1 MAGRI
6 PKAFIDELI
15 SRADIVELIGSR
27 VPLKK
32 AGREFKACCPFHDEK
47 TASFSVVPAKQ
58 FYHCFG
64 CGAHGTA
71 LSFLM
76 EYERL
81 DFVDAVETLAADL
94 GLDVPREAGQNIP
107 RPDEG
112 LYAVMAEAETIYRDE
127 LKVDRRAIKYL
138 KQRGLSGETAARY
151 GLGYA
156 PDTWDRVLK
165 ALGKD
170 GRRSTLLS
178 AGLVIEKDADRAYDR
193 FRDRIVF
200 PIRDGRG
207 RCIGFGGRVLDKGE
221 PKYLNS
227 PETPLFHKGRELY
240 GLFEARQANKD
251 PDSLIVVEGYMD
263 VVALAEHGISNCVA
277 TLGTATTPDHLK
289 RLFRVCDEVVFCFDG
304 DRAGRAAAWR
314 ALENA
319 LPQSGG
325 GRQIRFLFLP
335 DGEDPDSLVREK
347 GAEEFERLLND
358 AMPLSEYLISNLSEQ
373 VDMKSID
380 GRARFA
386 ELARPLVQQIPS
398 GAFRELMAQQI
409 ADLSGSAS
417 GVRRLLAG
425 ESKTPRRSEVKMR
438 SVGRGDLMRQ
448 AIAMLLQYPSVAAEA
463 DDTDWIHGREGKGYR
478 LLAQLLDEAASD
490 PNISMAGL
498 IEKHRGSKEAAAL
511 MKLATL
517 ETLVNR
523 DIASSEFRD
532 MLSRLRRKGD
542 EERLEELLKL
552 AQEGEL
558 SSEETTEMSE
568 ILASGEN
575 APASSRANNETAVND

>member
-15 SRADIVELIGSR
+15 SRADIVDLIGSR

-94 GLDVPREAGQNIP
+94 GIDVPREAGQNIP

-165 ALGKD
+165 ALGGD

-347 GAEEFERLLND
+347 GAEEFERLLKD

-463 DDTDWIHGREGKGYR
+463 GDTDWVHGREGGGYR
-478 LLAQLLDEAASD
+478 ILGQLLDEAAAN
-490 PNISMAGL
+490 PNISTAGL
-498 IEKHRGSKEAAAL
+498 IEKHRDTKEAAAL
-511 MKLATL
+511 MKLAAL
-517 ETLVNR
+517 ETLVDR
-523 DIASSEFRD
+523 DIAASEFRD
-532 MLSRLRRKGD
+532 LLKKLRREGD
-542 EERLEELLKL
+542 AQRLDQLLNLARTNALDDGMKAELKMLL
-552 AQEGEL
+552 DRRNDTDDGQGDIGMA
-558 SSEETTEMSE
+558 
-568 ILASGEN
+568 
-575 APASSRANNETAVND
+575 AND